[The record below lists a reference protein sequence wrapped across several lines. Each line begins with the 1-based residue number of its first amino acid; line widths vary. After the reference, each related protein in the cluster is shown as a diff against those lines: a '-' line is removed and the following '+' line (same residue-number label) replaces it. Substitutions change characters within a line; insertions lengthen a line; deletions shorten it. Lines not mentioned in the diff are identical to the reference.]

1 MRKNCKKNKDQIL
14 VFAWD
19 NGAKNENFYYEDLFL
34 DQDNQFILQTS
45 FGKSILSKKEAV
57 RWLQERREK
66 WDQYLN

>member
-1 MRKNCKKNKDQIL
+1 MRKNCKKNI
-14 VFAWD
+14 
-19 NGAKNENFYYEDLFL
+19 L

-57 RWLQERREK
+57 RWLQEKTKMGEKRREK